1 MTTDPGSATP
11 DLFEPLVRAVA
22 HGDEALDRV
31 AQLVDRLAE
40 MPDGDDLVPEG
51 FAELWT
57 VVEEARRAR

>member
-1 MTTDPGSATP
+1 M
-11 DLFEPLVRAVA
+11 RAVA

-40 MPDGDDLVPEG
+40 MPDGDGLFPER